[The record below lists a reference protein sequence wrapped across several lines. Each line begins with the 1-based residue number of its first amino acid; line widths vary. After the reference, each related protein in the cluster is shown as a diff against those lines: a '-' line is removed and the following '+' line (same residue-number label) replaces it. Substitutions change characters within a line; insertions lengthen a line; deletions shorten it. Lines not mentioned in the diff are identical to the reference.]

1 MRLRMAL
8 MLNVFFASDIYAA
21 DPPGPQSKPGNIRMA
36 WINFDQMVAECDEG
50 KKALNE
56 LQKFF
61 EEKAKE
67 GQSVRKEID
76 TLRNQL
82 TVQQNKLSA
91 ETRDDM
97 QGQITAKESGLQ
109 RFQQDIQRQL
119 NSRRA
124 RLGRT
129 IQKKAQP
136 VIEKLAKERGL
147 NVVFYLDTVD
157 VWVDKAFLITDEAVK
172 AYNAAYV
179 GSPGPAPKP

>member
-8 MLNVFFASDIYAA
+8 ILNVFFAPDIYAA

-36 WINFDQMVAECDEG
+36 WINFDQMVAQCDEG

-61 EEKAKE
+61 DEKAKE

-82 TVQQNKLSA
+82 TVQQNKLPA
-91 ETRDDM
+91 ATRADM
-97 QGQITAKESGLQ
+97 QEQITAKETGLQ

-119 NSRRA
+119 NS
-124 RLGRT
+124 
-129 IQKKAQP
+129 
-136 VIEKLAKERGL
+136 
-147 NVVFYLDTVD
+147 
-157 VWVDKAFLITDEAVK
+157 
-172 AYNAAYV
+172 
-179 GSPGPAPKP
+179 